1 VLQRT
6 EGDHMQEP
14 QPGTVTNAKAGD
26 EEFVEF
32 VRTGERVVGAFEC
45 VACGHGAVMRGEL
58 TPCPQC
64 EGTLW
69 ERAAWTPFATALS
82 GLARIRR

>member
-1 VLQRT
+1 
-6 EGDHMQEP
+6 MQEP
-14 QPGTVTNAKAGD
+14 QPGIVTNARAGD

-32 VRTGERVVGAFEC
+32 FRAGEQVVGAFEC
-45 VACGHGAVMRGEL
+45 VACSHGAVVRGDL
-58 TPCPQC
+58 PPCPRC

-69 ERAAWTPFATALS
+69 ERSAWTPFATALS